1 MIVNSRT
8 HRTHVNNK
16 KIVIYKMMSCHK
28 TSFGRLN
35 LVIFFKKKSGI
46 IIIVYI
52 GKTWNKIDK
61 YNRNKMIIYLLT
73 SLYIKRYKNL
83 FQNCIYLFYL
93 NISTR
98 HNPRDTSSKKF

>member
-1 MIVNSRT
+1 MVVNSRT
-8 HRTHVNNK
+8 RRIYVNNK
-16 KIVIYKMMSCHK
+16 KNSDLQNGFLSQNKFWSLKPSY
-28 TSFGRLN
+28 
-35 LVIFFKKKSGI
+35 FFFFKKSGI
-46 IIIVYI
+46 TIIVYT

-73 SLYIKRYKNL
+73 SLYFKRYKNL

-98 HNPRDTSSKKF
+98 HNPRDTSSK

>member
-1 MIVNSRT
+1 MV
-8 HRTHVNNK
+8 
-16 KIVIYKMMSCHK
+16 SCHK
-28 TSFGRLN
+28 TSFGHLN
-35 LVIFFKKKSGI
+35 LVFFCFFLKKSGI
-46 IIIVYI
+46 TIIVYT

-73 SLYIKRYKNL
+73 SLYFKRYKNL

-98 HNPRDTSSKKF
+98 HNPRDTSSK